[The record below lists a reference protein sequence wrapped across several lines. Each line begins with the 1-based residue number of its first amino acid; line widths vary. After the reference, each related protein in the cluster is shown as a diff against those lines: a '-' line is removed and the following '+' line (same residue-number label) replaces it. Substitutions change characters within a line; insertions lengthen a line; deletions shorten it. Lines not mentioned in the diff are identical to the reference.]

1 MKESLEQKE
10 NGKSLKRKL
19 EACKPGDL
27 VVVDWL
33 DSSHGRIE
41 TQRKLRETRPG
52 VAAID
57 CPVKSFG
64 VFLGLFGKKS
74 QHIVVSSSL
83 WVYTAVEDYG
93 QVDTIVIPIGCVE
106 DIKVLQSQ
114 VLDANNVMLCRSAF
128 LQGRCYTF
136 GRRVQ
141 INNKVFEVN
150 ADAGS
155 S

>member
-1 MKESLEQKE
+1 MSDKVLKMLEGIE
-10 NGKSLKRKL
+10 
-19 EACKPGDL
+19 PGDL

-41 TQRKLRETRPG
+41 TQRKLRETRPN
-52 VAAID
+52 VAVID
-57 CPVKSFG
+57 CPVKSYG
-64 VFLGLFGKKS
+64 VFLGLFGKRS

-93 QVDTIVIPIGCVE
+93 QVDSIVIPIGCVE
-106 DIKVLQSQ
+106 CIKLLQSQ

-128 LQGRCYTF
+128 LQGRCYNF
-136 GRRVQ
+136 GRRVV
-141 INNKVFEVN
+141 IRNKSNKAFEVKD
-150 ADAGS
+150 DAAES

>member
-1 MKESLEQKE
+1 MLE
-10 NGKSLKRKL
+10 GI
-19 EACKPGDL
+19 KPGDL

-41 TQRKLRETRPG
+41 TQRKLRETRPN

-57 CPVKSFG
+57 CPVKSYG

-74 QHIVVSSSL
+74 RHIVVTSSL
-83 WVYTAVEDYG
+83 WIYTAVEDYG

-106 DIKVLQSQ
+106 NIRVLQPQ

-128 LQGRCYTF
+128 LQGRCYNF
-136 GRRVQ
+136 GQRVVFH
-141 INNKVFEVN
+141 NKSFEVKD
-150 ADAGS
+150 DAAES

>member
-1 MKESLEQKE
+1 MSNKVLKMLEGIE
-10 NGKSLKRKL
+10 
-19 EACKPGDL
+19 PGDL

-41 TQRKLRETRPG
+41 TQRELRETKPN
-52 VAAID
+52 VAVID
-57 CPVKSFG
+57 CPVKSYG

-83 WVYTAVEDYG
+83 WIYTAIEDYG

-106 DIKVLQSQ
+106 DIKLLQSQ
-114 VLDANNVMLCRSAF
+114 VLDANNVMLCRNAF
-128 LQGRCYTF
+128 LKGRCYNF
-136 GRRVQ
+136 GSRVV
-141 INNKVFEVN
+141 IHNKAFEVKDN
-150 ADAGS
+150 AAES